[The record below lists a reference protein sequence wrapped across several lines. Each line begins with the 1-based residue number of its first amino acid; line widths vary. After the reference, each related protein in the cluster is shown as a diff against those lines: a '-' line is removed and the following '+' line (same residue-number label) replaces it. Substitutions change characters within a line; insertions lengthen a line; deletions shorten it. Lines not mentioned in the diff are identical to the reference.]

1 MSRGKVIAGDY
12 KNYEVVTYGSK
23 CYFEHWLN
31 SISVNK
37 NSISRYEIVSDIE
50 KHPFWGTLVKGLIG
64 KTLFGTI
71 GAASAMSTSLGRKVY
86 IISIEFKN
94 GKRSLI
100 EVPDTDYRS
109 VLRALY

>member
-12 KNYEVVTYGSK
+12 KNYEVVSYGGR
-23 CYFEHWLN
+23 CYFEHLLN
-31 SISVNK
+31 SVSVNR
-37 NSISRYEIVSDIE
+37 NVISRYEIVSNIE

-71 GAASAMSTSLGRKVY
+71 GAASAMSTSMGRKVY

-100 EVPDTDYRS
+100 EVPDVDYKS
-109 VLRALY
+109 ILQALY